1 MRHRALAVATLVLSL
16 LMISSA
22 ASAQQV
28 IGLGASLHA
37 DDGVYEDRVRVDEI
51 SESESSYSFQ
61 ANSALL
67 GGIWYLR
74 HANEH
79 VRWGGGIR
87 YHGSYGLVDE
97 EDAENFDPD
106 EDDELEAYEL
116 GRLAQLYA
124 TAEWVI
130 PMADELSLLLGAQLG
145 PSILFPGDDL
155 EEDIEEL
162 DDEDVGVWQAPR
174 FGTHFG
180 PHVGAAYQLT
190 DLVTVRADA
199 TMRHESLPLF
209 GVKDEVDD
217 VRYEKSTTT
226 STLRYEFGLAVEIAL
241 GEN

>member
-1 MRHRALAVATLVLSL
+1 MFHRTLTFVALAFSL
-16 LMISSA
+16 LMFSST

-37 DDGVYEDRVRVDEI
+37 DDGVYEDRVRVDQI
-51 SESESSYSFQ
+51 SESEDSYAFQSESS
-61 ANSALL
+61 LL

-87 YHGSYGLVDE
+87 YFGSYGLIDE
-97 EDAENFDPD
+97 EDAEEFDPEED
-106 EDDELEAYEL
+106 EELEAYEL

-124 TAEWVI
+124 AAEWVI
-130 PMADELSLLLGAQLG
+130 PMADELSLLLGAQIG
-145 PSILFPGDDL
+145 PSLLFPGDDL

-162 DDEDVGVWQAPR
+162 EDEDVGVWKTPR

-180 PHVGAAYQLT
+180 PHVGAVYQLT
-190 DLVTVRADA
+190 DLVSLRADA

-209 GVKDEVDD
+209 GVNDEVDD

-226 STLRYEFGLAVEIAL
+226 TTLRYEFGFAVEVAL
-241 GEN
+241 GDD